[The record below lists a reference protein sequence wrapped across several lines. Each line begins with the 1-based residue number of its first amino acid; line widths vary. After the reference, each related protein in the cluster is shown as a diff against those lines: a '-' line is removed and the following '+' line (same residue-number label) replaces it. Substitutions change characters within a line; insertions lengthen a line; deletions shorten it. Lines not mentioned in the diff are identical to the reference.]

1 MSPAINST
9 NTTSNV
15 TVLNKF
21 DTNLVT
27 LSFVA
32 LDIYELPIFVSFDLY
47 FGSISMPVHILFQNG
62 TVAAGVLVRA
72 NLTDSPSISQSGYTD
87 ENGTIIFT
95 NVPL

>member
-1 MSPAINST
+1 
-9 NTTSNV
+9 
-15 TVLNKF
+15 
-21 DTNLVT
+21 
-27 LSFVA
+27 
-32 LDIYELPIFVSFDLY
+32 
-47 FGSISMPVHILFQNG
+47 MPVHILFQNG